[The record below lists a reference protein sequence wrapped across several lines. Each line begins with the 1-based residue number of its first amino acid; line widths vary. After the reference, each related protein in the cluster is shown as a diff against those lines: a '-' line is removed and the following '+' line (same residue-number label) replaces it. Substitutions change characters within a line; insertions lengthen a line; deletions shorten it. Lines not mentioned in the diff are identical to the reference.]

1 MTPPTLQ
8 KCLSRELQEVLN
20 QRNLLTVKSRQ
31 KSKKFSIAFLGDSDQ
46 FQDLMDIYFLPVCR
60 LLDTL
65 SVESEES
72 DKRRSLRRQAVEEI
86 ISSEKSYIQQ
96 LKVLMDFF
104 VKPLENLQIIDGL
117 THAALFGHIEMMYN
131 LNGELLRELQDDTD
145 RVADAFLKLA
155 PFFRL
160 YSVYAFDYK
169 KALLKLQ
176 ELTAKNS
183 AFRQFLANTETRPE
197 VQTKL
202 NSLLIA
208 PIQRVPR
215 YRLLLQQ
222 VLLYTSPSDGDFAA
236 LQASVK
242 EVETTVE
249 HIDSLVEEQENTQQ
263 MINLQNALV
272 NRTPTVIKP
281 GRRLFREGVLE
292 KVSSTGSHLRRHC
305 ALMSDIFMYSK
316 VIKERSRGSNNLPE
330 NSLQCCCIF
339 PLKKSKIT
347 ELFPGTFRISCQ
359 GDGVIFRTVDILEG
373 QSWVVALQEAIAM
386 HIEFRK
392 TLRKESSKRR
402 PLRRKK
408 DVRNFET
415 DAVLSPKRRGEFENV
430 FRTPVEGED
439 AENSKKNCFHLN
451 PVNMLKRRTQER
463 TSQMP
468 PKKILRLRDENAF
481 QEKDRDI
488 LYPLREI
495 QEKTKSQEDHEGPR
509 KERQEGTVRRVH
521 FEDPPVSGYAIVN
534 DSSSQY
540 EGIIQRMTNVTSL
553 KDRLINFF
561 SKIF

>member
-31 KSKKFSIAFLGDSDQ
+31 K
-46 FQDLMDIYFLPVCR
+46 MCH
-60 LLDTL
+60 LLDSL
-65 SVESEES
+65 STETEEC
-72 DKRRSLRRQAVEEI
+72 DKRRSLRRQAVQEI
-86 ISSEKSYIQQ
+86 ISSEQSYMQQ
-96 LKVLMDFF
+96 LKILIDFF
-104 VKPLENLQIIDGL
+104 VRPLESQQIIDTA
-117 THAALFGHIEMMYN
+117 THGTLFGHIEMMFN
-131 LNGELLRELQDDTD
+131 LNGELLRELQED
-145 RVADAFLKLA
+145 RDCVAGAFLKLA

-169 KALLKLQ
+169 KALLRLQ
-176 ELTAKNS
+176 ELTAKNT
-183 AFRQFLANTETRPE
+183 AFRQFLANTESRPE

-272 NRTPTVIKP
+272 SRTPAIIKP

-292 KVSSTGSHLRRHC
+292 KVSSTGGHLRRHC

-316 VIKERSRGSNNLPE
+316 ILRERSKANLPE

-339 PLKKSKIT
+339 PLKKTKIT

-359 GDGVIFRTVDILEG
+359 GDGVIFRTLDMLEG
-373 QSWVVALQEAIAM
+373 QSWVVAMQEAIAM

-408 DVRNFET
+408 DVRNFESDT
-415 DAVLSPKRRGEFENV
+415 ILSPRRRGDFENV
-430 FRTPVEGED
+430 FRTHVEGADEAAD
-439 AENSKKNCFHLN
+439 GQKRTCFHLN
-451 PVNMLKRRTQER
+451 PVNLLKRRTQER
-463 TSQMP
+463 TSHQMP
-468 PKKILRLRDENAF
+468 PKKILRQKSPMRDVLF
-481 QEKDRDI
+481 
-488 LYPLREI
+488 PLREI
-495 QEKTKSQEDHEGPR
+495 QEPQDAEDSAGGRE
-509 KERQEGTVRRVH
+509 TASVRRRVT
-521 FEDPPVSGYAIVN
+521 FEDPPVSRIAMLEE
-534 DSSSQY
+534 SRTSHQY
-540 EGIIQRMTNVTSL
+540 EGIIPRLPNVSSIR
-553 KDRLINFF
+553 DRILQV
-561 SKIF
+561 K

>member
-1 MTPPTLQ
+1 MYLASGKSKRESYMTPPTLQ

-20 QRNLLTVKSRQ
+20 QRNLLTIKSRQ
-31 KSKKFSIAFLGDSDQ
+31 K
-46 FQDLMDIYFLPVCR
+46 MCY
-60 LLDTL
+60 LLDNL

-72 DKRRSLRRQAVEEI
+72 EKRRSLRRQAVQEI
-86 ISSEKSYIQQ
+86 ITSENSYMQQ
-96 LKVLMDFF
+96 LRILMDFF
-104 VKPLENLQIIDGL
+104 VKPLRDQHLIDGL
-117 THAALFGHIEMMYN
+117 AHSTLFGHIEMMYN
-131 LNGELLRELQDDTD
+131 LNGELLRQLQEDTD
-145 RVADAFLKLA
+145 NVAEAFLKLA

-176 ELTAKNS
+176 ELTAKNA
-183 AFRQFLANTETRPE
+183 AFKQFLANTESRPE
-197 VQTKL
+197 VQSKL

-222 VLLYTSPSDGDFAA
+222 VLLYTSPSDRDFNA

-292 KVSSTGSHLRRHC
+292 KVSSSGSHLRRHC

-316 VIKERSRGSNNLPE
+316 VLKERTKVNLPE

-339 PLKKSKIT
+339 PLKKTKIT

-373 QSWVVALQEAIAM
+373 QSWVVALQEAVAM

-408 DVRNFET
+408 DVMRF
-415 DAVLSPKRRGEFENV
+415 DADTIVSPKRRGDFENV
-430 FRTPVEGED
+430 FRTNVEGAEEVDGAED
-439 AENSKKNCFHLN
+439 AKRTCFHLN
-451 PVNMLKRRTQER
+451 PVNILKRRTQER
-463 TSQMP
+463 TAQMP
-468 PKKILRLRDENAF
+468 PKKILRLR
-481 QEKDRDI
+481 QETSWDI
-488 LYPLREI
+488 LFPLREI
-495 QEKTKSQEDHEGPR
+495 QQNEEEVGKI
-509 KERQEGTVRRVH
+509 EGTGRRVQ
-521 FEDPPVSGYAIVN
+521 FEEPLVSGIAIA
-534 DSSSQY
+534 DDYSRSQY
-540 EGIIQRMTNVTSL
+540 EGIIPRMPNVASIKERFL
-553 KDRLINFF
+553 NFL
-561 SKIF
+561 SRIF